1 MKEILSKSLVALRT
15 GASLQLIGGGAMLP
29 GLEDMLRAIL
39 TKGGKEQHTISQV
52 SKAALWLNSAA
63 LLDLAKEFKEE
74 TVNAPKTSSCL
85 RMSIEGSLKISIPS
99 SLVNSLG
106 DYGKRKSPHLT
117 VRDVV
122 LHACYNLLLNE
133 GQVTSTVIPTQE
145 VVINKPEVK
154 EIQSNPFSD
163 LESFLED

>member
-1 MKEILSKSLVALRT
+1 
-15 GASLQLIGGGAMLP
+15 
-29 GLEDMLRAIL
+29 
-39 TKGGKEQHTISQV
+39 
-52 SKAALWLNSAA
+52 
-63 LLDLAKEFKEE
+63 
-74 TVNAPKTSSCL
+74 
-85 RMSIEGSLKISIPS
+85 MSIEGSLKISIPS